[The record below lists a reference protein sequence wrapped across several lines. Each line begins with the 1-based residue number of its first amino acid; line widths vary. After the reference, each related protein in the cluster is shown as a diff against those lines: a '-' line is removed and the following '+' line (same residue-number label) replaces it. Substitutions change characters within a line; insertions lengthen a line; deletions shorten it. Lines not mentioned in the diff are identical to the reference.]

1 MFKFIKNQDKKFKAI
16 VICLIAL
23 IFLMISIFTM
33 NFFTNKKYNN
43 KIIVSNAT
51 VKTFKTDN
59 NKEIKKDE
67 LINSSDELSY
77 KILYTLET
85 KDKKQLSGRTAI
97 VKATLSDEENNY
109 ATWELVKDTNIE
121 SEIVDSGKTLMLTI
135 SNVTTNKQ
143 YEVMAKLKIVNA
155 PNEFK
160 ISPKVTVEEKT
171 SKEKFVEL
179 KSESGIVNTK
189 SISGKIFNEQKGYYE
204 KNLELELCKL
214 IDGSCI
220 NTKTTYTNSDG
231 SFSFS
236 ELENGIY
243 QINIKNNNYALL
255 EEINPLT
262 ITDNSLNINIK
273 VANQTKFR
281 ASIKKYIDKIEI
293 NENGQT
299 KEYNYKEVDQAVVSV
314 KKMQNTK
321 IKITYKFV
329 IKNESTKEGYV
340 KVIKENL
347 PEGLEFN
354 PEYEENTNWYIHD
367 GKIYNKSLA
376 QEPLEAFEEKE
387 LYITLNSKTTDLAKS
402 YLNKVSMTGEN
413 YYTVKYVANNEVI
426 KEESVIDSDILEKFD
441 IEREGYTFEGW
452 YTDKEYKNKY
462 DFTKPVEDDLVLY
475 AKLINNN
482 KKCIVKYLRQN
493 GKLFAEKEIDCGTKA
508 EDIEGPKD
516 EEGYKFN
523 CWEKAGEKE
532 CFDFNK
538 TVDEDTELTSHMDQY
553 FDVKFYEEDG
563 KTSYEKKK
571 YDQEIKRGDYAKEPE
586 KVPSK
591 KGHEFECWKDLSTG
605 KCFDFSNTPIDDKK
619 DFIPSFKADQN
630 RVIYVDEK
638 NEENI
643 VFKTYDKVDYGKE
656 VPKPN
661 TVPTHEG
668 YTFTYW
674 ATKDENNNYVEFDY
688 ENNKMPDNDLY
699 LYAQYTTNVHNVTF
713 IDEKQETD
721 NIYEIVE
728 NVEYGSLIIKTK
740 ADPYH
745 AGFYFTGWAYKNKN
759 DKLTKFDLTKDTM
772 PDNDLTLYAQYTDNK
787 HEVIYKIP
795 ECTGDSCEST
805 PKCTGDE
812 CIIEKIDVPDGEVL
826 TPPEDPVKECYT
838 FKYWS
843 LYETGLDENGKESRY
858 DFGTPIK
865 KDTIIYAIFE
875 VTKYD
880 VTYVDNGVVI
890 KTEKVKCGKTI
901 PTDDPNKCD
910 KNDKNC
916 DNTCTDPEGC
926 PDFVCWRDADDP
938 SKCLPSTPAN
948 KNLTLV
954 SYYVNLPEP
963 IVLHTPTEWTNE
975 SKTIF
980 NEKNNEKVSV
990 QMNFPTDAKI
1000 VYKTTKKTVSEDGTV
1015 VYNVEEKETTE
1026 NLTLTSSD
1034 YDIKYQVVAEK
1045 DIDDETTT
1053 FGKYDLSNT
1062 WKLYESPFEIEKNAI
1077 IVGKV
1082 STKNKVKEYASSHL
1096 KHEVKNIDKKSPV
1109 IDSVEAD
1116 NITYQSFDIKL
1127 NSKDLQSGVKQF
1139 NIYLNGEKYGETK
1152 KLEDAKKESN
1162 ETFTVSGLEEL
1173 TTYTI
1178 KLEIFD
1184 DVGNMTTSD
1193 DQEVTT
1199 VEKGHEPVAQ
1209 IIGRFGNLYEDE
1221 GTYEIFYSLEDARKS
1236 CGDNQCTVQM
1246 LKSTNESIDILD
1258 SQDITLDLNGKKV
1271 IGVKDYTINNS
1282 GNFIVIDDYGYQNNE
1297 EYGGI
1302 FNNNDNGI
1310 SINNYSTGTLT
1321 LGVNETPQSVNIVKP
1336 LIHGTKYGIYA
1347 EDVSTL
1353 NFYDGL
1359 VKGKIAIYGTVDD
1372 TPYLYNVAIRMEN
1385 TIQTAK
1391 LSVLTDAE
1399 ARVNKTKYYTKIA
1412 NAVSDPSTA
1421 KGVTTQTLTSK
1432 NLLELI
1438 SQDNTTNF
1446 VYDEETGTLKNN
1458 NSFIDSTA
1466 SGYLTLDLTQKT
1478 DEQLLI
1484 INAECDSNKTATI
1497 TIEEYDEANSKWV
1510 FKKKLMETNE
1520 PTEAKDYEINLEP
1533 GKLYRINL
1541 LYEAKY
1547 SNIKGLNT
1555 DTFKINSVKLEGE
1568 ANYYIG
1574 KTKSGEDSFSFTNN
1588 SFPIRSMYYID
1599 GSYNTT
1605 SEKYFTASFDLT
1617 KESEDKTL
1625 YLNYNITDGRGLYSL
1640 KIYNGEYN
1648 DSSATEIYSA
1658 IEKSDVIERND
1669 YVTLKAG
1676 QINYITYVFT
1686 QITGQNYGTASHGLC
1701 INDMSIVADFDID
1714 NNITN
1719 GSRYYFKKDA
1729 ATGYYISN
1737 NKRNSTKATSYVKID
1752 TTNNESVQDYSI
1764 KYEISSEKYDYGHIY
1779 LSESQDVTDSST
1791 KEILSISG
1799 ASKGSETITLD
1810 PGKIYYVHFAY
1821 EKDSSG
1827 SENEDC
1833 FKIISINK
1841 NKRYIPARQEYTGE
1855 YTSQVKRVKLN
1866 EKADTVQ
1873 LIRNINMQNTLII
1886 PSEQKLILDLNGH
1899 TLTNTDGDSVI
1910 QNNGHLT
1917 IIDSVFDEK
1926 VALAYNELKELQA
1939 KNDADAVELQK
1950 QYDEDYKTT
1959 LSMAGKYTATDYI
1972 QNGLELQV
1980 DFKADI
1986 IKRTGQENY
1995 GLIVP
2000 AYDRY
2005 GAPTFK
2011 DDYVQ
2016 FDGVNDFLDLGEVNY
2031 SNITIELM
2039 AESEST
2045 LDGQV
2050 FYSNAN
2056 YGGYSLSTDS
2066 GKVRSSTAHTRGKWT
2081 SLYGPDVNTEKN
2093 TYTITSD
2100 GKKVIIYE
2108 NGQKISYENVT
2119 SPIYQTEDNRSLT
2132 LGARYNTS
2140 KTGILIPGQDYMYYD
2155 NFFKGKIYSIR
2166 VYSRALT
2173 ESEIQDN
2180 YNVDLDYHNLKGE
2193 PIHKKAVAETAT
2205 LSDLDIEA
2213 TGTIIGN
2220 SNYGVR
2226 NEKGA
2231 YLSFDSGIMKTQKS
2245 DVTIVYNN
2253 GTFDYSKYTKI
2264 QASGSSTCIENS
2276 SFGIMGDTS
2285 GKLIG
2290 NSATLISNES
2300 ARQKE
2305 LRGLNLSVTDGGT
2318 ALEIGN
2324 YALDVYDSYIYIE
2337 RSYGVATSHASSPLK
2352 LNIYNSTIHDRNRG
2366 NTDKSSVDFYQYHEE
2381 SIINS
2386 NLSIYN
2392 SEIEGKISTNVPGI
2406 IDSTTFENL
2415 VIGDMSNAAQKSDG
2429 KITINNSVST
2439 GTISSYKDDES
2450 SLEIN
2455 DSKCTY
2461 LSNYIT
2467 TVINSS
2473 KLKSVSN
2480 SGNGTIE
2487 FNGISSIKN
2496 SQGSNA
2502 IGLKN
2507 TGTAYSIKF
2516 NDYFVLESSGNGI
2529 KGNATLGNKSIEI
2542 SDEYPKIIAK
2552 GKAIEGNIN
2561 YYSGLITGKIDDSI
2575 SGFITPREEYDLNIT
2590 KDADASLETVKLN
2603 NERKVIKNSDTGEEY
2618 RTLKDA
2624 FETVPDN
2631 EAYNFE
2637 LIDNVYTAL
2646 DSIVPENKQINIDTK
2661 GYNIE
2666 SYNKNFFT
2674 NLGILNVNDSTS
2686 VSTNES
2692 KILGATKI
2700 KSQSEI
2706 ITSNNMSLNGFEFN
2720 NLVNNSGILTIDNAE
2735 VYATTNSGIS
2745 SSLITNDSTFE
2756 KIDNEGTIVAN
2767 NLNVTGNSKENKGLI
2782 NEGTLTI
2789 TKGTVEYLYDENGI
2803 IQINDGTFNVIKTN
2817 NYSSSTD
2824 ESIKPTEY
2832 SNYLNIEKGKFGSI
2846 SSTNKI
2852 ININNGKY
2860 SSISSSG
2867 KYAILTINNL
2877 ELCGGLN
2884 NTDNSNVIINDGT
2897 YNDIYNNANA
2907 EINNGSISQISNSS
2921 ILNMSGGHIRDTA
2934 SNTGTFTMTGKSYS
2948 ECEIQNE
2955 YVNVNSKIYRYG
2967 TFTMGIKDQNVVT
2980 NYPSI
2985 KGIVGG
2991 NMNFY
2996 DGNTLEEIGATL
3008 KDSEDGYRISY
3019 GKLYLDYI
3027 STEEP
3032 TNCYYLDK
3040 RYVVKNISKN
3050 ISYFDLQDA
3059 ITEADE
3065 NNELQILMEIIYPSN
3080 SDPININSDKKI
3092 TIDLNSHYIEN
3103 GPTVNNNGNLKLI
3116 NSSEGIQNANINL
3129 VNNKTLYAD
3138 NVYIT
3143 TVKNTSSGT
3152 ATIGTIKGLDIEN
3165 SGNLS
3170 IEKIESMDEL
3180 KTLENGT
3187 TIVNSGEVKKI
3198 SFSDS
3203 STGTLKKIKGKYIST
3218 SVSPEISNLG
3228 TGTIN
3233 IESYSNGHINNK
3245 NSGNIIVENFENC
3258 NEILNE
3264 SSGTITIENG
3274 NETISGTGLFRNKAD
3289 GIINIKRG
3297 TYSSTTSSTTGGLFD
3312 TIGSTGTINIGTK
3325 GDKNSDGDINVSQSQ
3340 VTLTGPLGNVNKI
3353 NFYDGKIMI
3362 NQNIFKTTSF
3372 NRLSNL
3378 SFNSFEDGYY
3388 LTHES
3393 EIVDSKN
3400 YYSFYLTKEKSF
3412 ENTTKNKKYSNIY
3425 DAINDSTSG
3434 DTIKCINSYIS
3445 SISNGKVLV
3454 DSSKNLT
3461 MDLNG
3466 KFILFAKELENN
3478 SSMNFIDSQKSS
3490 DTFISLYGNIV
3501 SNNDV
3506 KFNDVKIKA
3515 DITNTG
3521 NLTAKKSTLST
3532 ITSTGTLDNNI
3543 ILDSSTINSINSS
3556 GNTINIENSTIN
3568 SMTAKDS
3575 ANLTLDSGTISLLKV
3590 LDNSVFNLNDGTIS
3604 TKLIVQNKSSM
3615 TMNNGTISKLYNLGS
3630 TIVVENGNISDFNI
3644 ESYDSSSY
3652 SSEIIYFYDSDTSIN
3667 GGTITTLSAS
3677 TSYKSLIIN
3686 DGNFDTVSNSTRS
3699 TMNINGGTIS
3709 SLYNTR
3715 GDIIIKKADIT
3726 TIFNNEGYIE
3736 TYEGLT
3742 ANLIYMDD
3750 DKGNYSIPV
3759 LKMYGSKVG
3768 ALNFYYEGHAYIFSG
3783 TITKGI
3789 DLKNSTVDIGTK
3801 DGIVDLKSPS
3811 ISGENYAIKIGEEG
3825 IVNFYDGI
3833 LTGPVDNV
3841 YVGKIK
3847 SYEPGYKMVSTKN
3860 ADGKTESIVL
3870 GMVSE
3875 DESNVTMNGIN
3886 FPDIQTA
3893 INSATSNEP
3902 VITLQRNNEI
3912 SSQIEIPEGYNVKIY
3927 LNNFTITYGDI
3938 VISKNDISKLSSI
3951 ITGNGTMTV
3960 MDSDASGVSAAIN
3973 SLLAVNKLN
3982 KRIVLYQTDDGNKL
3996 EITRN
4001 YKLYKLNGTNYYKVN
4016 VEEDSENVGRY
4027 LVTKA
4032 NNNIVMT
4039 TINGKIY
4046 LKGLESG
4053 NYKVVDDNSKEI
4065 IFNITDDGKV
4075 SGNVKEM
4082 GFVDFNKIISQ
4093 SKALLTVTIQ
4103 TGIEQR
4109 KYGLLIL
4116 LISTICGLLY
4126 LVKTKVSKNN

>member
-1 MFKFIKNQDKKFKAI
+1 MFKFIKNQDKKFKSV

-23 IFLMISIFTM
+23 IFLMVSIFTM

-51 VKTFKTDN
+51 VKTLKTDN

-109 ATWELVKDTNIE
+109 ATWELVNDTNIE
-121 SEIVDSGKTLMLTI
+121 SEIFDSGKTLMLTI

-220 NTKTTYTNSDG
+220 NTKTTYTNTDG

-293 NENGQT
+293 NENGQK

-314 KKMQNTK
+314 KKMQNAK

-482 KKCIVKYLRQN
+482 KKCTVEYLRQN

-523 CWEKAGEKE
+523 CWEKVGEKE

-538 TVDEDTELTSHMDQY
+538 TVDEDIELTSHMDQY

-638 NEENI
+638 NEENT

-826 TPPEDPVKECYT
+826 TPPEDPLKECYT

-843 LYETGLDENGKESRY
+843 LYETGLDENGNESRY
-858 DFGTPIK
+858 DFSTPVK

-890 KTEKVKCGKTI
+890 KTEKIKCGKII
-901 PTDDPNKCD
+901 PTDDPNECD

-926 PDFVCWRDADDP
+926 PDFVCWRNADDP

-954 SYYVNLPEP
+954 SYYINLPEP
-963 IVLHTPTEWTNE
+963 VVLHTPTEWTNE
-975 SKTIF
+975 SKTSF

-1000 VYKTTKKTVSEDGTV
+1000 VYKTTKKTVSEDGTI

-1053 FGKYDLSNT
+1053 FGKYDLSDT

-1082 STKNKVKEYASSHL
+1082 STKNKAKEYASSHL

-1336 LIHGTKYGIYA
+1336 LIQGTKYGIYA

-1446 VYDEETGTLKNN
+1446 VYDEETGVLKNN
-1458 NSFIDSTA
+1458 NNFTSDSA
-1466 SGYLTLDLTQKT
+1466 LGYITLDLTDKT
-1478 DEQLLI
+1478 KDQLLI
-1484 INAECDSNKTATI
+1484 INAESDSNGHAYVKVAESI
-1497 TIEEYDEANSKWV
+1497 GIKDYYFFDKDCLINI
-1510 FKKKLMETNE
+1510 NE
-1520 PTEAKDYEINLEP
+1520 PTEAKDYKIELTHGKIYYIN
-1533 GKLYRINL
+1533 I
-1541 LYEAKY
+1541 KY
-1547 SNIKGLNT
+1547 SSEEYDVNTTNT
-1555 DTFKINSVKLEGE
+1555 DTFKINSIDL
-1568 ANYYIG
+1568 
-1574 KTKSGEDSFSFTNN
+1574 SEDSSFISSKNGCDGNECFKFTND
-1588 SFPIRSMYYID
+1588 SYPIKSNYSISDHYNYSKENYFITKFDLSDEIKDKIAYIDYEVKGGD
-1599 GSYNTT
+1599 GSY
-1605 SEKYFTASFDLT
+1605 KLD
-1617 KESEDKTL
+1617 
-1625 YLNYNITDGRGLYSL
+1625 
-1640 KIYNGEYN
+1640 IYNGNYEENTTDKVY
-1648 DSSATEIYSA
+1648 SSDTNQGISKQNY
-1658 IEKSDVIERND
+1658 I
-1669 YVTLKAG
+1669 TLKAG
-1676 QINYITYVFT
+1676 QVNYISFVFQLKT
-1686 QITGQNYGTASHGLC
+1686 DNYDSSANSVLN
-1701 INDMSIVADFDID
+1701 IKNISLVESYDID
-1714 NNITN
+1714 SNIIN
-1719 GSRYYFKKDA
+1719 GSRYYFKKDDT
-1729 ATGYYISN
+1729 TGVFTSN
-1737 NKRNSTKATSYVKID
+1737 NKRNNTKSTSYIKID
-1752 TTNNESVQDYSI
+1752 TTSNVASENYLI
-1764 KYEISSEKYDYGHIY
+1764 RYKISSEQYDYGHIY
-1779 LSESQDVTDSST
+1779 LSESQDVNDSST
-1791 KEILSISG
+1791 TELLSVSGLKNDSITIS
-1799 ASKGSETITLD
+1799 LD
-1810 PGKIYYVHFAY
+1810 PGKIYYLHLAY

-1827 SENEDC
+1827 SENDDN
-1833 FKIISINK
+1833 FSIISIDK
-1841 NKRYIPARQEYTGE
+1841 SSLYTFLRTLYKGN
-1855 YTSQVKRVKLN
+1855 YTSVVNRPKVN
-1866 EKADTVQ
+1866 EVPDTVQ
-1873 LIRNINMQNTLII
+1873 MLKNINMPNTLVV
-1886 PSEQKLILDLNGH
+1886 PAEQNLILDLNGY
-1899 TLTNTDGDSVI
+1899 TLSNIEGSSVI
-1910 QNNGHLT
+1910 NNSGTLKV
-1917 IIDSVFDEK
+1917 IDSVFDKK
-1926 VALAYNELKELQA
+1926 VALAYNELDKIQE
-1939 KNDADAVELQK
+1939 KNDAEAVELQK
-1950 QYDEDYKTT
+1950 QYDKDYEVALSKVGKNKIEDYVQ
-1959 LSMAGKYTATDYI
+1959 D
-1972 QNGLELQV
+1972 GLEIQI
-1980 DFKADI
+1980 DFKENV
-1986 IKRTGQENY
+1986 IKKTGEENY
-1995 GLIVP
+1995 GIISP
-2000 AYDRY
+2000 ASDKY

-2011 DDYVQ
+2011 DDYIE
-2016 FDGVNDFLDLGEVNY
+2016 FDGENDYADLGEVNY
-2031 SNITIELM
+2031 DNITIEVMVRLD
-2039 AESEST
+2039 ST
-2045 LDGQV
+2045 ADGQSI
-2050 FYSNAN
+2050 YSNSY
-2056 YGGYSLSTDS
+2056 YGGYSLSTREN
-2066 GKVRSSTAHTRGKWT
+2066 KIVASTAHQRGRWT
-2081 SLYGPDVNTEKN
+2081 SLYSNKINEDIT
-2093 TYTITSD
+2093 TYTMTSSD
-2100 GKKVIIYE
+2100 SKMVLYE
-2108 NGQKISYENVT
+2108 NGINIGSEKVT
-2119 SPIYQTEDNRSLT
+2119 SPIYQTEDDEHLIIGSQHVM
-2132 LGARYNTS
+2132 S
-2140 KTGILIPGQDYMYYD
+2140 KNGMPKDFKYYS
-2155 NFFKGKIYSIR
+2155 NFLKGRIYAIR
-2166 VYSRALT
+2166 VYNRALS
-2173 ESEIQDN
+2173 ESEVQDN
-2180 YNVDLDYHNLKGE
+2180 YNVDLDIHSLSGQI
-2193 PIHKKAVAETAT
+2193 IHKQAIPEIAT
-2205 LSDLDIEA
+2205 
-2213 TGTIIGN
+2213 IGN
-2220 SNYGVR
+2220 LNIESTGKIVGNIKYG
-2226 NEKGA
+2226 
-2231 YLSFDSGIMKTQKS
+2231 
-2245 DVTIVYNN
+2245 VYNN
-2253 GTFDYSKYTKI
+2253 KGAIFNLSSGSIQTNKDSVTMVYNSGIFGYGKYSKLQTINNKVI
-2264 QASGSSTCIENS
+2264 
-2276 SFGIMGDTS
+2276 GIYNDTYGIINDTS
-2285 GKLIG
+2285 GEIISTG
-2290 NSATLISNES
+2290 NYDTLISNNS
-2300 ARQKE
+2300 SKQKKFN
-2305 LRGLNLSVTDGGT
+2305 NLTLKNRSYEG
-2318 ALEIGN
+2318 
-2324 YALDVYDSYIYIE
+2324 YAIEANKYDIKIYDSYILNEYSGSGIYANSVDIYNSNIYIRNI
-2337 RSYGVATSHASSPLK
+2337 RSTKPYSIDAKYV
-2352 LNIYNSTIHDRNRG
+2352 NIYNSNIEGLMSITYRG
-2366 NTDKSSVDFYQYHEE
+2366 NIESSTFYELTIGIDTYREKNKIIN
-2381 SIINS
+2381 IINS
-2386 NLSIYN
+2386 TSSGEIRTNDEDQILNIEDSKCGILNNIRSTVNSINSVFSLVYNSYGIINFNGLSKVEYKPVKEPNIYN
-2392 SEIEGKISTNVPGI
+2392 RSAIDNRNGGTININDYFILNSTYDGITCASGVVNVGNSSEDYSKEFPKINASDYSFISEAI
-2406 IDSTTFENL
+2406 IDGHPDGINIYSGIFKSGINKSIDGPIKSIRENYGLNIEKNDEQSTEIMSLSTERKPIKDIDTNEEYQTITEALTTLENKSL
-2415 VIGDMSNAAQKSDG
+2415 LNLQLMDTVYSVDNIVIPTGKTLNLDFNGHNTEIYANKFIKNNGVLKLYDSTYVESDESKVLGASLLNGYVSIENINEMSIKGFTIEKNNSNSTLKNQYLINNSGNLTIDYSKIENKNSNLFIKNLQNANLIINDG
-2429 KITINNSVST
+2429 IFNLDNEFNNEDGSTLTINN
-2439 GTISSYKDDES
+2439 GEKYTIM
-2450 SLEIN
+2450 N
-2455 DSKCTY
+2455 
-2461 LSNYIT
+2461 
-2467 TVINSS
+2467 
-2473 KLKSVSN
+2473 
-2480 SGNGTIE
+2480 
-2487 FNGISSIKN
+2487 NGIANI
-2496 SQGSNA
+2496 
-2502 IGLKN
+2502 
-2507 TGTAYSIKF
+2507 
-2516 NDYFVLESSGNGI
+2516 NG
-2529 KGNATLGNKSIEI
+2529 
-2542 SDEYPKIIAK
+2542 
-2552 GKAIEGNIN
+2552 GNIN
-2561 YYSGLITGKIDDSI
+2561 YIDNKKTLNI
-2575 SGFITPREEYDLNIT
+2575 SGGVFDKVSGKYLY
-2590 KDADASLETVKLN
+2590 SLV
-2603 NERKVIKNSDTGEEY
+2603 NERECTVNMTG
-2618 RTLKDA
+2618 
-2624 FETVPDN
+2624 
-2631 EAYNFE
+2631 
-2637 LIDNVYTAL
+2637 
-2646 DSIVPENKQINIDTK
+2646 
-2661 GYNIE
+2661 GH
-2666 SYNKNFFT
+2666 
-2674 NLGILNVNDSTS
+2674 
-2686 VSTNES
+2686 
-2692 KILGATKI
+2692 
-2700 KSQSEI
+2700 
-2706 ITSNNMSLNGFEFN
+2706 
-2720 NLVNNSGILTIDNAE
+2720 VNNGH
-2735 VYATTNSGIS
+2735 VG
-2745 SSLITNDSTFE
+2745 
-2756 KIDNEGTIVAN
+2756 
-2767 NLNVTGNSKENKGLI
+2767 
-2782 NEGTLTI
+2782 
-2789 TKGTVEYLYDENGI
+2789 
-2803 IQINDGTFNVIKTN
+2803 NDGTFNIKGDSYIKTDFY
-2817 NYSSSTD
+2817 NYFSEGGQGGTL
-2824 ESIKPTEY
+2824 IMG
-2832 SNYLNIEKGKFGSI
+2832 EKDGI
-2846 SSTNKI
+2846 VNK
-2852 ININNGKY
+2852 
-2860 SSISSSG
+2860 
-2867 KYAILTINNL
+2867 T
-2877 ELCGGLN
+2877 
-2884 NTDNSNVIINDGT
+2884 
-2897 YNDIYNNANA
+2897 
-2907 EINNGSISQISNSS
+2907 
-2921 ILNMSGGHIRDTA
+2921 
-2934 SNTGTFTMTGKSYS
+2934 
-2948 ECEIQNE
+2948 
-2955 YVNVNSKIYRYG
+2955 
-2967 TFTMGIKDQNVVT
+2967 
-2980 NYPSI
+2980 YPSI
-2985 KGIVGG
+2985 RNLHSKVSS
-2991 NMNFY
+2991 NLNFY
-2996 DGNTLEEIGATL
+2996 DGNILFVQDNPIDNHKITDI
-3008 KDSEDGYRISY
+3008 EDGYSITK
-3019 GKLYLDYI
+3019 GNLNLDFYDE
-3027 STEEP
+3027 SQNE
-3032 TNCYYLDK
+3032 CYYLDK
-3040 RYVVKNISKN
+3040 MFVIKNINSSKQYAN
-3050 ISYFDLQDA
+3050 IQDA
-3059 ITEADE
+3059 IDEATNGDNLRMLRNYKLVNTSSIVIPE
-3065 NNELQILMEIIYPSN
+3065 N
-3080 SDPININSDKKI
+3080 KKI
-3092 TIDLNSHYIEN
+3092 ILDLDEYTISSSQDEFIINNGILSIVGNNVSTEDSKYLTVAGIKNIDGNSITNN
-3103 GPTVNNNGNLKLI
+3103 GTLHLTNIALEGNLINNGNLTTDLVVLKNII
-3116 NSSEGIQNANINL
+3116 N
-3129 VNNKTLYAD
+3129 
-3138 NVYIT
+3138 
-3143 TVKNTSSGT
+3143 
-3152 ATIGTIKGLDIEN
+3152 N
-3165 SGNLS
+3165 SGEASFDLV
-3170 IEKIESMDEL
+3170 K
-3180 KTLENGT
+3180 GT
-3187 TIVNSGEVKKI
+3187 TINTTENGNTVVNEGI
-3198 SFSDS
+3198 IDYLNFSETA
-3203 STGTLKKIKGKYIST
+3203 TGTLNKLTMKYLKNSSTETINVKYIKKLNTVTLPIEKEYKGVFDNAST
-3218 SVSPEISNLG
+3218 
-3228 TGTIN
+3228 
-3233 IESYSNGHINNK
+3233 
-3245 NSGNIIVENFENC
+3245 
-3258 NEILNE
+3258 
-3264 SSGTITIENG
+3264 GTITIDNG
-3274 NETISGTGLFRNKAD
+3274 TIDYSSDPLFTNEST
-3289 GIINIKRG
+3289 GIINIKGGTYRG
-3297 TYSSTTSSTTGGLFD
+3297 TNLFYNK
-3312 TIGSTGTINIGTK
+3312 GTINIGTK
-3325 GDKNSDGDINVSQSQ
+3325 GDLNSNKELNVSKDS
-3340 VTLTGPLGNVNKI
+3340 VKFIMVGELNLGTTSNV
-3353 NFYDGKIMI
+3353 NFYDGMIMNEDNGVIQSTKKSKI
-3362 NQNIFKTTSF
+3362 NLK
-3372 NRLSNL
+3372 NL
-3378 SFNSFEDGYY
+3378 SMAFNEFEDGYH
-3388 LTHES
+3388 LTYEDY
-3393 EIVDSKN
+3393 EDEGTN
-3400 YYSFYLTKEKSF
+3400 YYKFYLSKTKAF
-3412 ENTTKNKKYSNIY
+3412 KNITNDQTYSSLK
-3425 DAINDSTSG
+3425 DAVNDATSG
-3434 DTIKCINSYIS
+3434 DTIKVVESYVYTNKYDDLIT
-3445 SISNGKVLV
+3445 
-3454 DSSKNLT
+3454 DKNLIF
-3461 MDLNG
+3461 DLNG
-3466 KFILFAKELENN
+3466 KLAIPCVNIIANGNLSFINTSDIKDEDITKFVLSATIKGNANFENVDVLGTINNLSNLSVNN
-3478 SSMNFIDSQKSS
+3478 SYVEKVNSVSSTNSLITVNDSK
-3490 DTFISLYGNIV
+3490 ISL
-3501 SNNDV
+3501 
-3506 KFNDVKIKA
+3506 
-3515 DITNTG
+3515 
-3521 NLTAKKSTLST
+3521 
-3532 ITSTGTLDNNI
+3532 
-3543 ILDSSTINSINSS
+3543 LDSSGNIINTTNSNISDIFIRNNSVLTVNSGNITTIKDYGGNITVENGSINKIYVKSQDENENDIVQDS
-3556 GNTINIENSTIN
+3556 IVTIKNGTIKSIENFKNLNILGGTIESITNYGICSINIENTEYNIYSINKIDNMSGNLNVNKGKIKIVTAYNGNIVLKENVIINSFSTWDEEKKINNPNVYIYGSTIEE
-3568 SMTAKDS
+3568 D
-3575 ANLTLDSGTISLLKV
+3575 LTSLTGVINIVSGTIKGTGIHVSGKV
-3590 LDNSVFNLNDGTIS
+3590 V
-3604 TKLIVQNKSSM
+3604 
-3615 TMNNGTISKLYNLGS
+3615 LGQ
-3630 TIVVENGNISDFNI
+3630 
-3644 ESYDSSSY
+3644 
-3652 SSEIIYFYDSDTSIN
+3652 
-3667 GGTITTLSAS
+3667 
-3677 TSYKSLIIN
+3677 
-3686 DGNFDTVSNSTRS
+3686 
-3699 TMNINGGTIS
+3699 
-3709 SLYNTR
+3709 
-3715 GDIIIKKADIT
+3715 
-3726 TIFNNEGYIE
+3726 
-3736 TYEGLT
+3736 
-3742 ANLIYMDD
+3742 
-3750 DKGNYSIPV
+3750 
-3759 LKMYGSKVG
+3759 
-3768 ALNFYYEGHAYIFSG
+3768 
-3783 TITKGI
+3783 
-3789 DLKNSTVDIGTK
+3789 K
-3801 DGIVDLKSPS
+3801 DGIVNTLSPS
-3811 ISGENYAIKIGEEG
+3811 ITGSKKAITIDGG
-3825 IVNFYDGI
+3825 SVYYYDGI
-3833 LTGPVDNV
+3833 LTGPIDNV
-3841 YVGKIK
+3841 YDGKIK
-3847 SYEPGYKMVSTKN
+3847 EIEPGYKMVSTKN

-3902 VITLQRNNEI
+3902 VLTLQRNNEI

-4032 NNNIVMT
+4032 DNDITMT

-4082 GFVDFNKIISQ
+4082 GFIDFNKIISQ